1 MKKKLSYRDKLLEL
15 SKIYNVKEIQEYIK
29 KGKNLTSGQIELIL
43 RKNKIVIPKDFNTNF
58 FRENIT
64 KPLSRVTKQIDNLKE
79 DSTKKVNKVSR
90 RLSYFKEDSSR
101 SILSSLRSM
110 WNVIGNAGLGFL
122 NIIPKLGK
130 TYYSFFSQ
138 LFR

>member
-64 KPLSRVTKQIDNLKE
+64 KPLSRVTKQIDNL
-79 DSTKKVNKVSR
+79 DDCFVNLWYSEGCNNR
-90 RLSYFKEDSSR
+90 ECSCNCNWFRSYTFSSR
-101 SILSSLRSM
+101 KEKNS
-110 WNVIGNAGLGFL
+110 F
-122 NIIPKLGK
+122 
-130 TYYSFFSQ
+130 TYISDCN
-138 LFR
+138 